1 MMKLKEMFF
10 TTKLTIR
17 KNYLLLL
24 D

>member
-1 MMKLKEMFF
+1 MKLKEMFF

-17 KNYLLLL
+17 KNHLLLL